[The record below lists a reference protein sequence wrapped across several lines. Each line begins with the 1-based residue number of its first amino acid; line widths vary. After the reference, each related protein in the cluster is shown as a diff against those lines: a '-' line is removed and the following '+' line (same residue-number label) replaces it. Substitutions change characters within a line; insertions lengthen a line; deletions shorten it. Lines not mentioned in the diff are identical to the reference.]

1 MVFSSDQIDV
11 SSVDPAIIEDMYA
24 VIDPLAAQIHSFVL
38 NAKSDNDV
46 IKANNLLFDLES
58 KKDLLKIAGVSL
70 PLHNEYQ

>member
-1 MVFSSDQIDV
+1 
-11 SSVDPAIIEDMYA
+11 MYA